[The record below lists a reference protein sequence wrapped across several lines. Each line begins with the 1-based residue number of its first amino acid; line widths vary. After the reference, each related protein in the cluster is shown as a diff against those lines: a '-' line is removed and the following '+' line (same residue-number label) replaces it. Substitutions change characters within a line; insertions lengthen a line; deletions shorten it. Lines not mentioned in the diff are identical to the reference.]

1 MVVVFQEPAKP
12 FATLHHV
19 GTLAVLA
26 GRRKE
31 ENLPFPLMIALM
43 MKVLHILR
51 KDIAQGT
58 LSKQDDTGETLL
70 LHRADPALGVGIQV
84 WRPWGEW
91 HALDARIIDDL
102 LKGGAEFCVTIMD
115 QILAG

>member
-1 MVVVFQEPAKP
+1 MVVVFQEPAEP
-12 FATLHHV
+12 FAALHHV
-19 GTLAVLA
+19 GTLAGLA

-31 ENLPFPLMIALM
+31 ENIPFPLMIALM
-43 MKVLHILR
+43 MEVCHILR
-51 KDIAQGT
+51 TDIAQGT

-70 LHRADPALGVGIQV
+70 LDRADPALGVGIQV

-91 HALDARIIDDL
+91 HALDARNIDDL
-102 LKGGAEFCVTIMD
+102 LQGGTEFCVPILD